1 MFTPED
7 FELKLEDQ
15 LKQRIINDEIDGC
28 DDVVV
33 LRNSLKQCSGL
44 MMRYQHMLNRI
55 LKEQILNQLKDF
67 TNGIEA

>member
-28 DDVVV
+28 DDVAV

-55 LKEQILNQLKDF
+55 LKEQILKQLEDF
-67 TNGIEA
+67 ADGVKT